1 MRRPYS
7 GNMRTAEALSGSSPL
22 VETRREPVAVE
33 DAFAMHYS
41 AVFRQVQRLMRDPD
55 DSYDLTLTAWE
66 KAHRAWDRRPSVA
79 LEIKPWLF
87 RIARNACVDEL
98 RRRQLVRWEPLE
110 GTQRG
115 GRDQQGD
122 RAVAPAALLAS
133 DSHDPEREA
142 LRSERAELARRARRG
157 LPIRYRT
164 CLLLREAEGLSCEE
178 IGTRLQLSSGAVRT
192 TLCRARQRLR
202 VEYVALGGEP
212 AAA

>member
-1 MRRPYS
+1 V
-7 GNMRTAEALSGSSPL
+7 A
-22 VETRREPVAVE
+22 ETRREPVAVE

-66 KAHRAWDRRPSVA
+66 KAQRAWDRRPNVA
-79 LEIKPWLF
+79 VEIKPWLF

-110 GTQRG
+110 GTRRG
-115 GRDQQGD
+115 GQSGEGP
-122 RAVAPAALLAS
+122 VAPASLLTS
-133 DSHDPEREA
+133 DTYDPEREM
-142 LRSERAELARRARRG
+142 LRNERAELVRLALRR
-157 LPIRYRT
+157 LPNRYRT
-164 CLLLREAEGLSCEE
+164 CLLMREAEGLSCEE
-178 IGTRLQLSSGAVRT
+178 IGNRLALSSGAVRT

-202 VEYVALGGEP
+202 VEYTALGGEP

>member
-1 MRRPYS
+1 
-7 GNMRTAEALSGSSPL
+7 MRTTEAQPVAE
-22 VETRREPVAVE
+22 TCREPVAVE
-33 DAFAMHYS
+33 DAFATHYT

-66 KAHRAWDRRPSVA
+66 KAQRAWDRRPAVA

-98 RRRQLVRWEPLE
+98 RRRQLVRWEPLD
-110 GTQRG
+110 GVRRG
-115 GRDQQGD
+115 GSQAGD
-122 RAVAPAALLAS
+122 GPVAPAALLSS

-142 LRSERAELARRARRG
+142 LRGERAELVRSALRR
-157 LPIRYRT
+157 LPKRYRT
-164 CLLLREAEGLSCEE
+164 CLLMREAEGLSCEE
-178 IGTRLQLSSGAVRT
+178 IGSRLQLSSGAVRT

>member
-1 MRRPYS
+1 MSCRD
-7 GNMRTAEALSGSSPL
+7 PL
-22 VETRREPVAVE
+22 AVE
-33 DAFAMHYS
+33 DAFTTHYA

-66 KAHRAWDRRPSVA
+66 KAQRAWDRRPPVA
-79 LEIKPWLF
+79 VEIKPWLF

-110 GTQRG
+110 GTRRLG
-115 GRDQQGD
+115 SEGP
-122 RAVAPAALLAS
+122 VAPAALICS
-133 DSHDPEREA
+133 ESSDPEREA
-142 LRSERAELARRARRG
+142 LRGERADLLRQALKR
-157 LPIRYRT
+157 LPSRYRT

-202 VEYVALGGEP
+202 AEYVALGGEP

>member
-1 MRRPYS
+1 MPS
-7 GNMRTAEALSGSSPL
+7 AEVLSPPL
-22 VETRREPVAVE
+22 AETRREPVAVE

-66 KAHRAWDRRPSVA
+66 KAQRAWDRRPSVA

-110 GTQRG
+110 GSRRSAMGEVTST
-115 GRDQQGD
+115 
-122 RAVAPAALLAS
+122 VPASLLTS
-133 DSHDPEREA
+133 DSHDPEREVLRRERADLVRKA
-142 LRSERAELARRARRG
+142 LRR
-157 LPIRYRT
+157 LPNRYRT
-164 CLLLREAEGLSCEE
+164 CLLMREAEGLSCEE
-178 IGTRLQLSSGAVRT
+178 IGSRLHLSSGAVRT

-202 VEYVALGGEP
+202 SEYVALGGE
-212 AAA
+212 AA